1 MTPPGADADLGR
13 EIQAALAGQEWQRAA
28 ELLERWCE
36 ANPGH
41 ASGWATRAGC
51 LARLGRTAEA
61 LACAR
66 EALRLA
72 PDDERTARLAAILER
87 RVPPAGPAP
96 AVGPPHAPEPPLS
109 DAFEA
114 PEASGP
120 ATLGTLR
127 DEGDDTPGTIVDP
140 GSGFGATAREPAA
153 APAAVAPTRWQ
164 GGSLIEG
171 RWEVRGWARGGMGDV
186 HFVFDRDLA
195 VMMAVKTPAAAVLAT
210 EAGRARFLRE
220 AEAWI
225 GLGLHPN
232 ICSAFYVRELS
243 GLPRLFIEYVD
254 GGSLDRFLKT
264 RPSRD
269 VEGSLDL
276 AIQIAAGMHHAHT
289 FPWRDE
295 DGREHR
301 GVVHRDL
308 KPANVLLGRDGRAR
322 VTDFGLVARVT
333 AAALPTAEAA
343 VPPAGVAEPGATL
356 VDAGAALT
364 ATTTWETVTLGGSVV
379 GTPPYM
385 APEQWRGAHAAGT
398 AADVYAFG
406 CILYE
411 LLCGCRP
418 FAVDER
424 YRDAR
429 PELVV
434 AMWERAH
441 CEEEELDPVV
451 LEPTVDAGLAGL
463 MRRCL
468 AKDPQR
474 RPASFAELGDELVRH
489 YLRLVGR
496 PYPRPAP
503 QPSRLL
509 ADTLNNR
516 GVSFFTLGQ
525 PARARAAWQEALAT
539 EPNHLEASYNL
550 GLLDWRTG
558 EATDHDLA
566 LATEE
571 ARRSHADDWRSVLLA
586 GRTYLQLGDWATA
599 VGNLRAAVR
608 AFPDSW
614 EARRDCAVALCA
626 QARAGNEPEAWS
638 EVVDLLAAG
647 DAALRSDPAAACAL
661 AVALEHTGRSKDAW
675 AHLLAARVQLGE
687 LPEDL
692 ERAAAIY
699 LPGFVARGQA
709 ALTGARPVGLA
720 LSADGGVALSA
731 SETGDVYVWDARTPR
746 VSRALHGSGR
756 DVRAVAIDP
765 GGRWGAIA
773 ADGRPVTL
781 WDLNTGLVIRQLQLH
796 TGQIRALAAD
806 ADGRL
811 LVGAGSDGVVSA
823 WEIASGRRVT
833 TIKAHA
839 GFLAC
844 VAVDRAGARI
854 ACGDGTGRVYLCDL
868 AEARVLESVDSHTGE
883 VSSIALSA
891 DGRQVLSAG
900 VDATVRLRT
909 AGDVAPTRVLRGH
922 GGAVTF
928 VALADDGRHV
938 VSTAADGTLRVWDA
952 GSGEPTAV
960 LRLPPAVTATACTAD
975 WNTVVVAHRHL
986 SVVGLADLPI
996 LRTPW
1001 AVAQPVAVG
1010 EAEQRS
1016 RLFSE
1021 RLAAARTRLAGGDLP
1036 AAWELLEQARAV
1048 TGYERVAEALALARQ
1063 LTARFPRAGL
1073 RAAWEER
1080 ELVGHDDRVTGLSL
1094 RADGRV
1100 ALSGGADRQLLLWD
1114 PDSAEV
1120 RRTLPAAER
1129 PVTAVALAWNG
1140 RRALSAAGDEP
1151 VAVWELPRGERLA
1164 TLAGHVG
1171 RVHCATIGAED
1182 RLAATGGADQTV
1194 RIWDI
1199 ETGACRRVL
1208 RGHLGGVLGVA
1219 FTPDGRALASCAED
1233 GSVLLWQVDS
1243 GACLRGFAGHR
1254 EPVLAVAVSPD
1265 GRFLLTGGRDH
1276 TARYWDLATGRCL
1289 RVLEGHRETVTAV
1302 AFLPDGRFAATAGI
1316 EGTVRLYDIRSRDCL
1331 RSFAAHVGGASAVA
1345 VGLDGHHLL
1354 SAGADGRVRVW
1365 YLDWRPDL
1373 RPVVSVEDATRP
1385 YLEAFLARHPNL
1397 TVAPGST
1404 ATWSDAE
1411 LAALIEELRQHGF
1424 DWVDQATARQRLT
1437 TLATSWS
1444 ATTRPV
1450 TVADRVTRATP
1461 TTTPRQ
1467 ELSRQRRR
1475 RAAWAAAAV
1484 GVAAVALVAVGW
1496 LRSLVTFDGRRV
1508 AATRSGIEAVLG
1520 RPAPAGLTCA
1530 ATRLDADLAVAGR
1543 QPPRQRE
1550 SWEAA
1555 RACVERARDERA
1567 VDPLLDAVRRAAR
1580 EPAGAV
1586 NDLVNLEQDD
1596 EFLEDPHRQGV
1607 NLRLPPGVP
1616 LPRELREAG
1625 AGWSV
1630 RDEVAGSLARMG
1642 GAIDARLF
1650 ARLADP
1656 EPDVRAAA
1664 ALGLAHHGAASAT
1677 RLLERATSPN
1687 PSVRHAVAAALPVA
1701 IVNAGLGA
1709 DEAFAL
1715 VRGLAHDL
1723 DSRVRREAVRALPL
1737 LKGAPARAEQRRALL
1752 DPDLD
1757 VRMAAQLAAGGG
1769 P

>member
-1 MTPPGADADLGR
+1 VSPPD
-13 EIQAALAGQEWQRAA
+13 AALGHEIRDALAAQQWPRALA
-28 ELLERWCE
+28 LLERWCG
-36 ANPGH
+36 ANPDH
-41 ASGWATRAGC
+41 APGWSTRAGC
-51 LARLGRTAEA
+51 LARLDRTAEA

-72 PDDERTARLAAILER
+72 PDDERTARLAAVLEQR
-87 RVPPAGPAP
+87 LAAAAPAEPALPPA
-96 AVGPPHAPEPPLS
+96 V
-109 DAFEA
+109 EA
-114 PEASGP
+114 PEVEGP

-127 DEGDDTPGTIVDP
+127 DDVVEAPGTLVDLGP
-140 GSGFGATAREPAA
+140 QTGVTVALPEQPA
-153 APAAVAPTRWQ
+153 APAVSALTRWQ
-164 GGSLIEG
+164 GGTLIEG

-195 VMMAVKTPAAAVLAT
+195 LMMAVKTPAASVLAT

-232 ICSAFYVRELS
+232 ICSAFYVRAL
-243 GLPRLFIEYVD
+243 GGVPRLFVEYVD
-254 GGSLDRFLKT
+254 GGSLDRFLKS

-269 VEGSLDL
+269 LETSLDL

-295 DGREHR
+295 DGNEHR

-322 VTDFGLVARVT
+322 VTDFGLVGRVT
-333 AAALPTAEAA
+333 AAALPTAGADTAA
-343 VPPAGVAEPGATL
+343 PAAADRGTAEPGATL
-356 VDAGAALT
+356 VDGGAALMAT
-364 ATTTWETVTLGGSVV
+364 ATWETVTLGGSVV

-441 CEEEELDPVV
+441 CEEEEPDPATLEPGLDP
-451 LEPTVDAGLAGL
+451 ALAAL

-468 AKDPQR
+468 AKDPAG
-474 RPASFAELGDELVRH
+474 RPASFAELGDELVRL

-496 PYPRPAP
+496 AYPRPAP

-516 GVSFFTLGQ
+516 GVSFLTLDQ

-550 GLLDWRTG
+550 GLLDWRTLG
-558 EATDHDLA
+558 ATDHDLA

-599 VGNLRAAVR
+599 VGHLRAAVR

-626 QARAGNEPEAWS
+626 HARATGDAEAWP
-638 EVVDLLAAG
+638 EVVDLLAGG
-647 DAALRSDPAAACAL
+647 DAALRSDPVAACAI
-661 AVALEHTGRSKDAW
+661 AVAFQRTGREQDAY

-692 ERAAAIY
+692 ARAAAIY
-699 LPGFVARGQA
+699 LPGFTVRGQA
-709 ALTGARPVGLA
+709 ALAGARPIGVA
-720 LSADGGVALSA
+720 VSADGRTALSA
-731 SETGDVYVWDARTPR
+731 SESGDVYVWDVRVPR
-746 VSRALHGSGR
+746 VIRALHGTGR
-756 DVRAVAIDP
+756 DLRAVAIDP
-765 GGRWGAIA
+765 GGRWGTIA
-773 ADGRPVTL
+773 ADGRAVAL
-781 WDLNTGLVIRQLQLH
+781 WDLASGLVIRQLQLH
-796 TGQIRALAAD
+796 TGQIRALAASP
-806 ADGRL
+806 DGRL
-811 LVGAGSDGVVSA
+811 VVGAGSDGVVSA
-823 WEIASGRRVT
+823 WEVESGRRVA

-839 GFLAC
+839 GFLSC
-844 VAVDRAGARI
+844 VAVDGGAARV
-854 ACGDGTGRVYLCDL
+854 ACGDGTGRVHLCDL
-868 AEARVLESVDSHTGE
+868 AAARVVESVDGHDGE
-883 VSSIALSA
+883 VSGVALSA
-891 DGRQVLSAG
+891 DGGQVFSAG
-900 VDATVRLRT
+900 ADGAVRVRMV
-909 AGDVAPTRVLRGH
+909 GDPGALRVLRGH

-928 VALADDGRHV
+928 VAPSSDARHV
-938 VSTAADGTLRVWDA
+938 LSAAADGTLRVWDVA
-952 GSGEPTAV
+952 RGEPDAV
-960 LRLPPAVTATACTAD
+960 LRLPPAVSAAAATAD
-975 WNTVVVAHRHL
+975 WSTVVVAHRHF
-986 SVVGLADLPI
+986 SVVSLADLPVQ
-996 LRTPW
+996 RTPW

-1016 RLFSE
+1016 RSFGE
-1021 RLAAARTRLAGGDLP
+1021 RLGDARARLAGGDLA

-1048 TGYERVAEALALARQ
+1048 TGYDRVAEALALARQ
-1063 LTARFPRAGL
+1063 ITARFPRAGL

-1080 ELVGHDDRVTGLSL
+1080 ELVAHEDRVTGLAL

-1100 ALSGGADRQLLLWD
+1100 ALSGGADRQLFLWD
-1114 PDSAEV
+1114 PDSGEV
-1120 RRTLPAAER
+1120 RRALPLAER
-1129 PVTAVALAWNG
+1129 PVTAVALGWDG
-1140 RRALSAAGDEP
+1140 RRALSAAGDQP
-1151 VAVWELPRGERLA
+1151 VTVWEVPRGTRLA
-1164 TLAGHVG
+1164 SLGGHLG
-1171 RVHCATIGAED
+1171 RVHCVAVGAED
-1182 RLAATGGADQTV
+1182 RLGASGGADQTV
-1194 RIWDI
+1194 RLWDL
-1199 ETGACRRVL
+1199 EAGSCRRVL
-1208 RGHLGGVLGVA
+1208 QGHLGAVLGVA
-1219 FTPDGRALASCAED
+1219 FAPDGRALASCAED
-1233 GSVLLWQVDS
+1233 GSVLLWQVEN

-1254 EPVLAVAVSPD
+1254 EPVLTVAVSPD
-1265 GRFLLTGGRDH
+1265 GRFLLTGARDR

-1289 RVLEGHRETVTAV
+1289 RLLEGHGEPVTTA
-1302 AFLPDGRFAATAGI
+1302 AFLPDGRFAVTGSVD
-1316 EGTVRLYDIRSRDCL
+1316 GTVRLWDIRSRDCL
-1331 RSFAAHVGGASAVA
+1331 RSFAAHVGGVSGVAVA
-1345 VGLDGHHLL
+1345 LDGHHLL

-1373 RPVVSVEDATRP
+1373 RPAAGSEDAARP

-1397 TVAPGST
+1397 TMAPGAT
-1404 ATWSDAE
+1404 ATWSDRE
-1411 LAALIEELRQHGF
+1411 LAALIEEMRQQGF

-1437 TLATSWS
+1437 TMATSWS

-1450 TVADRVTRATP
+1450 TVAATGARAVAAA
-1461 TTTPRQ
+1461 TPRQ
-1467 ELSRQRRR
+1467 EQARVRRR
-1475 RAAWAAAAV
+1475 RAAWIGTAAAV
-1484 GVAAVALVAVGW
+1484 AAALIAALLWV
-1496 LRSLVTFDGRRV
+1496 RSIVTFDRAEFARV
-1508 AATRSGIEAVLG
+1508 RAAATAVLQ
-1520 RPAPAGLTCA
+1520 RPAPAGLTCSSA
-1530 ATRLDADLAVAGR
+1530 QLDGYLAVAAV
-1543 QPPRQRE
+1543 QPPRQRAA
-1550 SWEAA
+1550 WEAA
-1555 RACVERARDERA
+1555 RACLERLRDGST
-1567 VDPLLDAVRRAAR
+1567 VDPLLDVVRQAAR
-1580 EPAGAV
+1580 APREAP

-1596 EFLEDPHRQGV
+1596 EFLEDPRREGV
-1607 NLRLPPGVP
+1607 ALRLPPGLP

-1625 AGWSV
+1625 GGWSV
-1630 RDEVAGSLARMG
+1630 RDEVAGCLARMG
-1642 GAIDARLF
+1642 ATIDARLL

-1664 ALGLAHHGAASAT
+1664 ALAMAHHGPTSVARLIERSANPDAA
-1677 RLLERATSPN
+1677 
-1687 PSVRHAVAAALPVA
+1687 VRQAVATALPA
-1701 IVNAGLGA
+1701 IVVNGGLDAREGF
-1709 DEAFAL
+1709 EL
-1715 VRGLAHDL
+1715 VRRLVRDAEP
-1723 DSRVRREAVRALPL
+1723 RVRREAVRALPL
-1737 LKGAPARAEQRRALL
+1737 LDGTPARGEMRRALL